1 MSAISLL
8 YAQDFYRWLLRNA
21 DLIRQGNFTE
31 VDRENVAEELEAMGK
46 REQRELINRFAVL
59 LAYLLKWQYQKERC
73 SASWSDTIIEQRLQ
87 IQQLLEDSPSLTHE
101 LQAKIERAYQLA
113 RSIAAKETRVD
124 SGIFP
129 TQCPFAEQDMLDEN
143 FPFFLMNAND
153 DIMTSRR

>member
-59 LAYLLKWQYQKERC
+59 LAYLLKWQYQKEWR

-143 FPFFLMNAND
+143 VPFFLMNAND
-153 DIMTSRR
+153 DIMTSRL